1 MCNMFHKISIVCF
14 ICLVLLSSCRAKKNS
29 ISTTPTNKISQ
40 SNSNAKQETSK
51 KQATAPLPAKSY
63 TNVVED
69 YIDQFSE
76 IAMQEMKQYGIPA
89 SITLAQG
96 ILESGAGQ
104 GTLSVRA
111 NNHFGIKCHSAW
123 KGDYVH
129 HDDDEDQECFRKYV
143 DAKYS
148 YRDHSLFLTTRGRY
162 SFLFDLSKKDYKGW
176 AKGLKKAGYATDP
189 KYPNKLI
196 SIIERYQLQDFDKKA
211 LGSKKSKRKSKN
223 KSNPEAFRTY
233 TVTKGDTL
241 YSISKRFDI
250 SVEDLKK
257 YNNLKDT
264 TLSIGQE
271 LYVKGSKQ

>member
-1 MCNMFHKISIVCF
+1 MYHKITTLCV
-14 ICLVLLSSCRAKKNS
+14 ICLVLLSSCRAKKNT
-29 ISTTPTNKISQ
+29 IIATPTNTTTTQ
-40 SNSNAKQETSK
+40 SSMSGAQQGAAKK
-51 KQATAPLPAKSY
+51 LATAPVAKKKY
-63 TNVVED
+63 TNVVEE
-69 YIDQFSE
+69 YIVQFSE

-111 NNHFGIKCHSAW
+111 NNHFGIKCHTGW
-123 KGDYVH
+123 QGDFVH
-129 HDDDEDQECFRKYV
+129 HDDDQDQECFRKYV

-162 SFLFDLSKKDYKGW
+162 SSLFDLSQKDYKGW

-189 KYPNKLI
+189 KYPDKLI
-196 SIIERYQLQDFDKKA
+196 SIIERYQLEVFDTQD
-211 LGSKKSKRKSKN
+211 LGSKKIMRESKN
-223 KSNPEAFRTY
+223 KTYNVSVKTY

-241 YSISKRFDI
+241 YSISRRFDI
-250 SVEDLKK
+250 SVEDLKSFNK
-257 YNNLKDT
+257 LKDT

-271 LYVKGSKQ
+271 LYVKGSKK

>member
-1 MCNMFHKISIVCF
+1 MYHKITTLCV
-14 ICLVLLSSCRAKKNS
+14 ICLVLLSSCRAKKNT
-29 ISTTPTNKISQ
+29 IIATPTNTASQ
-40 SNSNAKQETSK
+40 SSMSGAQQGAAK
-51 KQATAPLPAKSY
+51 KQATAPVAKKKY

-69 YIDQFSE
+69 YIVQFSE

-96 ILESGAGQ
+96 ILESGAGR

-111 NNHFGIKCHSAW
+111 NNHFGIKCHTGW
-123 KGDYVH
+123 QGDFVH
-129 HDDDEDQECFRKYV
+129 HDDDKDQECFRKYV

-162 SFLFDLSKKDYKGW
+162 SSLFDLSQKDYKGW

-189 KYPNKLI
+189 KYPDKLI
-196 SIIERYQLQDFDKKA
+196 SIIERYQLEDFDTQV
-211 LGSKKSKRKSKN
+211 LGSKKSRRKSKN
-223 KSNPEAFRTY
+223 KPDNVSVKTY

-241 YSISKRFDI
+241 YSISRRFDI
-250 SVEDLKK
+250 SVEDLKSFNK
-257 YNNLKDT
+257 LKDT

-271 LYVKGSKQ
+271 LYLKGSKK

>member
-1 MCNMFHKISIVCF
+1 MYHRISIVCV

-29 ISTTPTNKISQ
+29 ISATPTNKISQ
-40 SNSNAKQETSK
+40 SNTNRGQQTIAE
-51 KQATAPLPAKSY
+51 KQATPPVAKKSY

-69 YIDQFSE
+69 YIDQFSD

-104 GTLSVRA
+104 GTLSIRA

-123 KGDYVH
+123 QGDYIH
-129 HDDDEDQECFRKYV
+129 HDDDKDQECFRKYV

-196 SIIERYQLQDFDKKA
+196 SIIERYQLHDFDKQA
-211 LGSKKSKRKSKN
+211 LGSKRSKRKSKN
-223 KSNPEAFRTY
+223 KSEKTSLKTY
-233 TVTKGDTL
+233 TVSKGDTL
-241 YSISKRFDI
+241 YSISRRFDI
-250 SVEDLKK
+250 SVEELKN
-257 YNNLKDT
+257 YNNLKTT
-264 TLSIGQE
+264 TLSIGQK
-271 LYVKGSKQ
+271 LYVKDSKK